1 MHTVIHLIVDGIAS
15 YIKDALMEE
24 AQNIFGY
31 KSDVTITVRK

>member
-1 MHTVIHLIVDGIAS
+1 MHTVIYMIVDGIAF